1 MSGKQLAWKLKATSG
16 RVGGMT
22 SGEASWEQN
31 ALLPPG
37 SGREEVPGLQ
47 MTDVFFLL
55 LSISM
60 LLYLVY
66 AFVSLVVASSFV

>member
-1 MSGKQLAWKLKATSG
+1 
-16 RVGGMT
+16 MT
-22 SGEASWEQN
+22 SGKASWEQN

-47 MTDVFFLL
+47 MTDFFCL